1 VNCARFMHGTS
12 DAADV
17 TMLTRWEY
25 KNLHI
30 EGTVLPDA
38 ERMLNAL
45 GAEGWELCGIVQRE
59 RHGYSKDVLFVLKR
73 PVAAAA

>member
-1 VNCARFMHGTS
+1 MVH
-12 DAADV
+12 
-17 TMLTRWEY
+17 WEY

-30 EGTVLPDA
+30 QGTDLPDA

-73 PVAAAA
+73 PIPAAA